1 MKQLAGLDAGF
12 VHMEGPRTPFQV
24 GTLLFYDV
32 STTKN
37 KLVRFKDILATFE
50 SRVGSQSVLRKKL
63 QTVPFNLD
71 HPYWVDDLDF
81 DIEYHVRHV
90 ALPKPGDWRQLCI
103 LVARMHARSL
113 DMSRPLW
120 EVYVI
125 EGLDNVP
132 GLPKGGFALYVKLHH
147 AAIDGVSGDELVS
160 AIHDLEPYPSSKSAK
175 NEPAGSARSKG
186 PGDIEMLTRAYLNLL
201 RQPKRVFN
209 LAARAGPAWLR
220 LRKGR
225 EENQFTPLGPAQNT
239 RFNRRVSGY
248 LVMDAVIFELQD
260 LKTIKNAF
268 EKVTINDVMLAIVSG
283 AMQRY
288 LILHEET
295 PERNLS
301 AGMPINIRPMLDKP
315 DYSDTSNLVTVA
327 KVNLNNLTEDPLE
340 RLRAIHTSA
349 MESKAYQNALGVDVM
364 LEVSKSMPALLT
376 SLASRAI
383 PSLMT
388 SVDPLVNTVVTN
400 VPGSPVPLYM
410 GGARLAG
417 MCNMGIVLDGLGI
430 FHAVSSY
437 CGTATVAFQACR
449 VAMPDPE
456 NYRICLQESFDAMLG
471 AVKKAS
477 KSGSA
482 KAPRRKRQARPKTA
496 PKSRL

>member
-50 SRVGSQSVLRKKL
+50 SRVGRQSILRKKL

-125 EGLDNVP
+125 EGLDNIP
-132 GLPKGGFALYVKLHH
+132 ELPKGGFALYVKLHH
-147 AAIDGVSGDELVS
+147 ASIDGVSGDELIS
-160 AIHDLEPYPSSKSAK
+160 AIHDLAPYPASKSVK
-175 NEPAGSARSKG
+175 NEPAKGRLSKG
-186 PGDIEMLTRAYLNLL
+186 PGDIEMLARAYLNIL
-201 RQPKRVFN
+201 RQPKRVFK
-209 LAARAGPAWLR
+209 LAGRAGPAWLR

-225 EENQFTPLGPAQNT
+225 EEKRFTPLGPAQNT
-239 RFNRRVSGY
+239 RFSRKVSGH
-248 LVMDAVIFELQD
+248 LVMDAAIFELQD
-260 LKTIKNAF
+260 LKKIKNAF

-288 LILHEET
+288 LTLHGEA
-295 PERNLS
+295 PEKSLS

-327 KVNLNNLTEDPLE
+327 KVNLNNLIEHPLE
-340 RLRAIHTSA
+340 RLRAIHNSA
-349 MESKAYQNALGVDVM
+349 TESKAYQNALGVDVM

-388 SVDPLVNTVVTN
+388 SIDPLVNTVVTN

-417 MCNMGIVLDGLGI
+417 MCNMGIVLDGMGI
-430 FHAVSSY
+430 FHAASSY

-456 NYRICLQESFDAMLG
+456 NYRACIQESFDAMLS
-471 AVKKAS
+471 AVQKESRARP
-477 KSGSA
+477 A
-482 KAPRRKRQARPKTA
+482 TAPQRKNKLRPKTK
-496 PKSRL
+496 PKLRR